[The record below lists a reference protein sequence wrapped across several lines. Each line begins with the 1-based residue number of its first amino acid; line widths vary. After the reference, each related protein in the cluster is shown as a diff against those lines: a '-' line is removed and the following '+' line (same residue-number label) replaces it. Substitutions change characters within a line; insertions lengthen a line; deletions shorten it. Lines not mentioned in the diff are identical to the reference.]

1 MAHKGELIDK
11 IAADN
16 GITKVQAGKALSQVI
31 GAISGTLAGGE
42 RVTITGFGSFSVR
55 PTAARKGRNPAT
67 GKAMTI
73 KASKRVG
80 FSAGS
85 KLNASVKGAGKKK

>member
-11 IAADN
+11 IADRN
-16 GITKVQAGKALSQVI
+16 KMTKVQATKALNAVVE
-31 GAISGTLAGGE
+31 AISGTLAGGE

-67 GKAMTI
+67 GKPMTI

-85 KLNASVKGAGKKK
+85 KLNASVKGKKK